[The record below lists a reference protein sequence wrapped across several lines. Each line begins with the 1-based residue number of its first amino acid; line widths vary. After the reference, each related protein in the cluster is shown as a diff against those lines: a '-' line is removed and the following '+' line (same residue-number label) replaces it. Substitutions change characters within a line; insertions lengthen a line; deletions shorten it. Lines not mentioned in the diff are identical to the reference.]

1 MNKIL
6 TYLQQ
11 QEKLT
16 MFVGVLLGLVFVANV
31 ELQWGRNVTVIHAQ
45 SDEGVESIISEVVDL
60 EENETELVDDEEVIV
75 PAVSN
80 SLIEEDLVEIETQVN
95 GVNGGVTIETTPII
109 NDEPV
114 DEEILVAMG
123 QTDKPVEVLDANAV
137 PNDEEG
143 CKSWNFTYMAYTKV
157 TNQNS
162 DQYQFLYNDD
172 LCYSDPLT
180 GIRMS
185 QGRYCIAVGSFYT
198 TKIGQKIDLVLTN
211 GEVIKCILGD
221 CKSDEHTDPTHRF
234 HAVDG
239 SVAEFIVDYDYFSS
253 SSQWESLNL
262 TTIREIQLVAD
273 EDDDISQIESEIAA
287 HKAAVEQ
294 QQAAEALAEETS
306 EDTEIPEGMSAEE
319 FEQLQ
324 EQAAQMQAEQAN
336 EDNEETTPNEVQNG

>member
-1 MNKIL
+1 MSKIL

-60 EENETELVDDEEVIV
+60 EENEEEVSEDEEVIV

-95 GVNGGVTIETTPII
+95 GVSGGVSIETTPII
-109 NDEPV
+109 DEEPV
-114 DEEILVAMG
+114 DDDILVAMA
-123 QTDKPVEVLDANAV
+123 QTDKPVEILDATGV
-137 PNDEEG
+137 PNDVEG

-157 TNQNS
+157 TTVTS

-221 CKSDEHTDPTHRF
+221 CKADVHTDPTNRF

-239 SVAEFIVDYDYFSS
+239 SVAEFVVDYDYFHSTA
-253 SSQWESLNL
+253 QWESLNL
-262 TTIREIQLVAD
+262 TTIREIRLVAD
-273 EDDDISQIESEIAA
+273 EDDDIDKIESDIAA
-287 HKAAVEQ
+287 HKVAVEQ
-294 QQAAEALAEETS
+294 HAAELAAEEMMAAMAEENQEEVAEGSAEET
-306 EDTEIPEGMSAEE
+306 
-319 FEQLQ
+319 
-324 EQAAQMQAEQAN
+324 
-336 EDNEETTPNEVQNG
+336 NEEVSEEVQNG